1 LFLLSVGWIN
11 QERSINSV
19 VQIYDKEECD
29 GLIYETDEAGME
41 VENHYQ
47 GVIAIRSQ
55 NGSPQKSGD
64 DVQTLDVKAT
74 PSNRLSL
81 CFLSDNSVM
90 VESDKRRHILL
101 PLLSTWFPNITTLD
115 LRLSISQQFCQW

>member
-1 LFLLSVGWIN
+1 
-11 QERSINSV
+11 
-19 VQIYDKEECD
+19 
-29 GLIYETDEAGME
+29 ME

-101 PLLSTWFPNITTLD
+101 PLLSRWFPNITTLD